1 MQINLTFK
9 SIIHI
14 HQLYIFSTI
23 RYRRP
28 ITFLL
33 PFIVRTKLIWWDA
46 RSLYFEQRI
55 ESLTDGFIKA
65 IAYSK
70 STIVNSNAELLLN
83 KYKEIKQNEN
93 LDISKPELREDFEHW
108 LDFISQNSKF
118 LENERII
125 TE

>member
-1 MQINLTFK
+1 M
-9 SIIHI
+9 
-14 HQLYIFSTI
+14 
-23 RYRRP
+23 
-28 ITFLL
+28 
-33 PFIVRTKLIWWDA
+33 IWWDA

-83 KYKEIKQNEN
+83 KYKEIKENEN

-118 LENERII
+118 LEGERII